1 MRKHVNRA
9 LAALLLGGI
18 FLVMVMTLAVYGRN
32 YAHGFFKSYT
42 DQLTEDSDVFDNIAA
57 RVYKLNYNTEK
68 RLWGRDFLRHLSA
81 KAQMLPGK
89 RLINI
94 ADYDMIRLTTGGW
107 YTMAQGAYD
116 PEPAR
121 QLTDYAAVIGK
132 KFGARSIL
140 SYCHCALFEDGLL
153 PAGSE
158 VYDNNNEYAD
168 RVLADFR
175 AAGVAA
181 SDSRE
186 TYRRYG
192 LTMKESVNKS
202 DLHWTHLMALYAAWD
217 TVKELN
223 AAYGL
228 TLDADAL
235 DPARF
240 VCDVYEKRLSGEFA
254 RRIGDDAVEPDDV
267 YVLYPAYDTHILYE
281 EKGAPEAKRE
291 GSFRDAVVKYDNLE
305 CDEGKP
311 YSTNAYYI
319 YGHYLAQ
326 TRTYNEAAPECTVL
340 VFKDSFGSPLSA
352 FLGLAASNVYAVD
365 LRSTKV
371 PMEEWV
377 ELVQPDVVVF
387 AYSEQTFRNVKAE
400 IAEAGAVSE

>member
-1 MRKHVNRA
+1 MRKQVNRV
-9 LAALLLGGI
+9 LAALLIGGI
-18 FLVMVMTLAVYGRN
+18 ALVMVMTLAVYGRN
-32 YAHGFFKSYT
+32 YAYGFFKSYT
-42 DQLTEDSDVFDNIAA
+42 DQLTEDSDLFDNVAA

-68 RLWGRDFLRHLSA
+68 RLWGRDALRHLSA

-89 RLINI
+89 QLINI
-94 ADYDMIRLTTGGW
+94 AGYDMIRLSSGGW
-107 YTMAQGAYD
+107 YTMAEGAYD
-116 PEPAR
+116 PGHAK
-121 QLTDYAAVIGK
+121 QLTDYAQKLYEEQGI
-132 KFGARSIL
+132 RSIL

-153 PAGSE
+153 PKSAE
-158 VYDNNNEYAD
+158 PYDNNNEYAD
-168 RVLADFR
+168 LILQDF
-175 AAGVAA
+175 ASAGVAA

-186 TYRRYG
+186 TYKRYH
-192 LTMKESVNKS
+192 LTMDTAVNKS

-223 AAYGL
+223 AAYDL
-228 TLDADAL
+228 QLDEDAL

-240 VCDVYEKRLSGEFA
+240 TCELHPGLLSGEFA
-254 RRIGDDAVEPDDV
+254 RRIGDDAVAPDDV

-281 EKGAPEAKRE
+281 ERGNPEAKKE
-291 GSFRDAVVKYDNLE
+291 GSFEQAVLNRENLSL
-305 CDEGKP
+305 DPGKP

-326 TRTYNEAAPECTVL
+326 TRTYNESAPECTVL

-371 PMEEWV
+371 PMEKWV

-387 AYSEQTFRNVKAE
+387 AYSEQTFRNVEVE
-400 IAEAGAVSE
+400 IGEQELKSE